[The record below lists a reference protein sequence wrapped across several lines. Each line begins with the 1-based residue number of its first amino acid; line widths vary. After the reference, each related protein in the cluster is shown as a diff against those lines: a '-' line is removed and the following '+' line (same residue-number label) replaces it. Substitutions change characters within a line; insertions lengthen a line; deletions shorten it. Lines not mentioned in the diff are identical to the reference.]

1 MTAAVVL
8 TTFTFGFLIYFF
20 AGSTAPV
27 QGLATRIAEGLT
39 ARANL
44 PESARDAAMNEL
56 RQETM
61 VYLEKSIGFVTLG
74 LIPALVS
81 LVLPGGVPRLGLSL
95 PGGSP
100 WWTVAP
106 IVGFL
111 VLVMVRPRGR
121 VNTGFYPQ
129 VRALRWDRA
138 RIVRNSLF
146 WILYLVG
153 YEFSFRGF
161 LFFPLIPVMGLEATV
176 AVNCA
181 LYALAHVYK
190 GAGEAFGAFFL
201 GILLCAI
208 AYATGSFLVPLV
220 VHIILA
226 LGNDYLAVA
235 VSSERVFTR

>member
-1 MTAAVVL
+1 MTAAVIL

-20 AGSTAPV
+20 AGSTPPV
-27 QGLATRIAEGLT
+27 QTLATRVASRLTSRAEGRGGSFT
-39 ARANL
+39 
-44 PESARDAAMNEL
+44 EV
-56 RQETM
+56 RQETT

-74 LIPALVS
+74 LVPALVS
-81 LVLPGGVPRLGLSL
+81 LALPGGVPRLGLSL

-106 IVGFL
+106 VVGFL
-111 VLVMVRPRGR
+111 VLVMIRPRGR
-121 VNTGFYPQ
+121 VNTDFYPQ

-138 RIVRNSLF
+138 RIVRNSFF
-146 WILYLVG
+146 WILYLVA
-153 YEFSFRGF
+153 YEFIFRGF

-181 LYALAHVYK
+181 LYALAHLYK

-235 VSSERVFTR
+235 VSPERTFSR

>member
-1 MTAAVVL
+1 MTAALIL

-27 QGLATRIAEGLT
+27 AALANRIATR
-39 ARANL
+39 
-44 PESARDAAMNEL
+44 AAGDTGRTEEL

-74 LIPALVS
+74 VLPALVTL
-81 LVLPGGVPRLGLSL
+81 LVPGGVPQLGIAL
-95 PGGSP
+95 PGGSL
-100 WWTVAP
+100 WWTIAP
-106 IVGFL
+106 IAGFL
-111 VLVMVRPRGR
+111 VLVIVRPRGR
-121 VNTGFYPQ
+121 VNTEFYPQ
-129 VRALRWDRA
+129 VRALRWNRS
-138 RIVRNSLF
+138 RIIRNSFF
-146 WILYLVG
+146 WILYLVA

-220 VHIILA
+220 VHVILA

-235 VSSERVFTR
+235 VSPDRQFTR